1 MKLKDVNKL
10 NLNLDLLSSYKKKI
24 FKKIVSNHKKPN
36 NSNQEVIKIKWGKN
50 KDEENFIFIED
61 GFLRSVGLGS
71 AIIDPISWVFDSK
84 GMYYDP
90 SSESEL
96 EYILNKINLNKWDIK
111 RSREVQKNILKN
123 NLTKY
128 NLMQSSDEIFQDK
141 NSILVIGQVE
151 NDLSIKLGG
160 TVVQKNLDL
169 LKMVKQNFPFK
180 RIYFKPH
187 PDYEFKLRSSS
198 QNYETDLLKHCDF
211 LLKDVSILDCFN
223 ITDTIAVNT
232 SLAGFEALMRGKKV
246 ICFGEP
252 FYSGWGLTE
261 DMSKKYIH
269 RRKRKLTLDELVYG
283 ALIEYPTYFNT
294 RTGKE
299 ISIEEAVIFLAKK
312 KYRSNLKSLIINN
325 LVRLRN
331 VIRK

>member
-1 MKLKDVNKL
+1 
-10 NLNLDLLSSYKKKI
+10 
-24 FKKIVSNHKKPN
+24 
-36 NSNQEVIKIKWGKN
+36 
-50 KDEENFIFIED
+50 
-61 GFLRSVGLGS
+61 
-71 AIIDPISWVFDSK
+71 
-84 GMYYDP
+84 
-90 SSESEL
+90 
-96 EYILNKINLNKWDIK
+96 
-111 RSREVQKNILKN
+111 
-123 NLTKY
+123 
-128 NLMQSSDEIFQDK
+128 
-141 NSILVIGQVE
+141 
-151 NDLSIKLGG
+151 
-160 TVVQKNLDL
+160 
-169 LKMVKQNFPFK
+169 MVKQNFPFK

-232 SLAGFEALMRGKKV
+232 SLAGFEAL
-246 ICFGEP
+246 
-252 FYSGWGLTE
+252 TE

-294 RTGKE
+294 KTGKE

-312 KYRSNLKSLIINN
+312 KYRSNFKSLIINN